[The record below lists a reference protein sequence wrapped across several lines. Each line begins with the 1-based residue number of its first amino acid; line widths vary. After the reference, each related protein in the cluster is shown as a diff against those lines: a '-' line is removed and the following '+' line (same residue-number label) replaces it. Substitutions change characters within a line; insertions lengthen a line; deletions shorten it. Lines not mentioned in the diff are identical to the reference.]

1 MDDIIIL
8 FSEKKILKTF
18 NFQRKNFPYLSLN
31 KSNYSKVPKLS
42 MKIVFS

>member
-18 NFQRKNFPYLSLN
+18 NFQRKNFSLSILEQI
-31 KSNYSKVPKLS
+31 KL
-42 MKIVFS
+42 F